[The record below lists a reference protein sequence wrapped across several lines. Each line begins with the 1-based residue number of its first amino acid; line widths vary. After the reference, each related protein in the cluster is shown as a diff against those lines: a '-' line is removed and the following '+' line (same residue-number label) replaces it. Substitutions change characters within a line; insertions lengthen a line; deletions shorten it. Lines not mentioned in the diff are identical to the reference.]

1 MSKLVIPP
9 LLATDSYK
17 VSHKGF
23 MVEGTTKIYSNL
35 TPRSLKRL
43 AKSSLFDGKI
53 VVFGISMMVQ
63 ELDYWWQNHFFNLS
77 KEEAIANAARI
88 LKAYI
93 GHDDNH
99 HFEQLHDLGYLPIEI
114 KSLPEG
120 ALINE
125 RVPVFTFFNTHPD
138 FAWLTNYLETFLSAE
153 VWKPMTVATIA
164 RQYRMLANHW
174 ALATTGSLDGTEFQV
189 HDFSYRGMSNS
200 LDAARC
206 GAGFLLSTN
215 GTDNIPALC
224 AVEQYYQTPIDSA
237 FIATSVPASEHSLAC
252 TGIEVLG
259 ELETYRKW
267 ITQDYPS
274 GIVSIVSD
282 TFDFFRV
289 VTDYA
294 CALKDDIL
302 NRIPNELGL
311 AKVVFRPDSGDPVK
325 ILTGYTDDEVLDL
338 NNDNEDARYQVL
350 ADNRVI
356 SSAEKKGAVECLA
369 EIFGTTESAK
379 GYRQLHERVGLIYG
393 DSITLER
400 AELIFSRLAAKG
412 FASTCVVI
420 GVGSYTCQYLTRD
433 TLGIAIK
440 ATAAEVNGEIVALS
454 KAPKTDSG
462 EKHSARGLLKVEQ
475 QNGEYVLLQNV
486 SVEEEQQGCLETYYK
501 DSKILKQEDFVNIR
515 NRLWNT
521 AQA

>member
-1 MSKLVIPP
+1 MSKLIIPP

-23 MVEGTTKIYSNL
+23 MVDGTTKIYSNL

-43 AKSSLFDGKI
+43 PKSSLFDGKI
-53 VVFGISMMVQ
+53 VVFGVAMMAQ
-63 ELDYWWQNHFFNLS
+63 ELDYWWKTHFFS
-77 KEEAIANAARI
+77 CDKSTAIDNAARI

-93 GHDDNH
+93 NHTDNS
-99 HFEQLHDLGYLPIEI
+99 HFEQLYDLGYLPIEI

-120 ALINE
+120 ALVNE
-125 RVPVFTFFNTHPD
+125 RVPVFTFYNTHPD

-174 ALATTGSLDGTEFQV
+174 ALKTTGSTEGTEFQV

-206 GAGFLLSTN
+206 GASFLLSTN

-224 AVEQYYQTPIDSA
+224 AVEQYYNTPIDSA

-267 ITQDYPS
+267 VTQDYPS

-289 VTDYA
+289 VTEYA
-294 CALKDDIL
+294 SALKEDIL
-302 NRIPNELGL
+302 NRTPDALGL

-325 ILTGYTDDEVLDL
+325 ILSGYTADEVKPLAQPT
-338 NNDNEDARYQVL
+338 EDAAYEVL
-350 ADNRVI
+350 ADGRLI
-356 SSAEKKGAVECLA
+356 SEAEKKGAVECLA
-369 EIFGTTESAK
+369 EIFGTTLSPTGFK
-379 GYRQLHERVGLIYG
+379 KLHERVGLIYG

-400 AELIFSRLAAKG
+400 AEQILSRLADKG
-412 FASTCVVI
+412 FASTSVVL
-420 GVGSYTCQYLTRD
+420 GVGSFTCQYLTRD

-440 ATAAEVNGEIVALS
+440 ATAAEVEGKIVPLS

-462 EKHSARGLLKVEQ
+462 EKHSARGLLKVISD
-475 QNGEYVLLQNV
+475 NGEYKLVENV
-486 SVEEEQQGCLETYYK
+486 SPAEEQTGELHSIFKNGVLTLNE
-501 DSKILKQEDFVNIR
+501 SFEAIR
-515 NRLWNT
+515 NRLW
-521 AQA
+521 QA